1 MDTMDRTVVPLR
13 IIFGCFHKPIA
24 ANSGNSNVPK
34 ARRRTPNGTL
44 PSETGSRDTVGNS
57 PIDHTFHPFM
67 LSWKRAM
74 ALVRRSA
81 NAKGDTNGAARYY
94 IRSYLDFLCNHVKAE
109 KFIRSPKLTLPCLQT
124 LSISQSAIPDEAEK
138 VDFLSPPRYL
148 HVAEPIIFEFVGNTE
163 LPEKSK
169 ACDCYKFQGMLHH
182 IHAKYSRPTSE
193 EQSLHDEE
201 WNWI

>member
-57 PIDHTFHPFM
+57 W
-67 LSWKRAM
+67 S
-74 ALVRRSA
+74 
-81 NAKGDTNGAARYY
+81 TNGAARYY

-201 WNWI
+201 WHWI